1 MILYE
6 IQINLKET
14 EEHDIQQDI
23 LQKHKYKNSKLK
35 NGIGNWRRE
44 YWTEE
49 EIQYRYVTRLAPFS
63 YLHMVTLRNITKSPK
78 D

>member
-35 NGIGNWRRE
+35 NGIGN
-44 YWTEE
+44 
-49 EIQYRYVTRLAPFS
+49 
-63 YLHMVTLRNITKSPK
+63 
-78 D
+78 